1 MTTSTF
7 SFYYETD
14 NIGAFRPISNIC
26 TVDVQIHLDHFHDKS
41 RLKEKNVHWNFCK
54 KKKNTQSVYEKPERL
69 QNRLL
74 LFNVVFYIQTKNLYI
89 KTHHLLSQ
97 GRQ

>member
-7 SFYYETD
+7 SFYYETE
-14 NIGAFRPISNIC
+14 NIGTFRPISNIC

-54 KKKNTQSVYEKPERL
+54 KKKIHRVCMR
-69 QNRLL
+69 NRKDYKT
-74 LFNVVFYIQTKNLYI
+74 VFYYLTLFFTFRLKIYI
-89 KTHHLLSQ
+89 
-97 GRQ
+97 